1 MTIPEQEVAV
11 IEQTTRYGLGTRV
24 GLDYADA
31 VERVRQE
38 LAKEGFGVLTEI
50 DIAAT
55 LKQKLDADFRP
66 YVILGACNPPLALR
80 ALTAERDIGLLLP
93 CNVIVYAA
101 DEPGSSVVA
110 AMDPEAALELT
121 GNDAVRDVA
130 REVKERLAR
139 VLSRVAESE
148 S

>member
-1 MTIPEQEVAV
+1 V

-24 GLDYADA
+24 PLEYAEA
-31 VERVRQE
+31 VERVREE
-38 LAKEGFGVLTEI
+38 LAREGFGVLTEI

-55 LKQKLDADFRP
+55 LKKKLDADFRP
-66 YVILGACNPPLALR
+66 YIILGACNPPLALR

-130 REVKERLAR
+130 REVRGRLER
-139 VLSRVAESE
+139 VLAAVAQPAG
-148 S
+148 